1 MGRGQA
7 PCYDAG
13 MVGLRSP
20 ASTLVTASGF
30 PSFDSYAA
38 PVGHT
43 RTAVSGPIRWGI
55 GDFAWAWPA
64 VLVSQVFFGAVIVS
78 LRGFGPHHAADAI
91 DIAFITAGS
100 TIVTL
105 GILRVIAAVKG
116 GGSLR
121 TDFGLTLRLTD
132 WPWLAAGVLV
142 GLVANGS
149 VLIIEA
155 VAGSKQ
161 QQDVA
166 IAIQHSPTAAR
177 VLGALAVVIA
187 APLGEELL
195 FRGLLLRGLS
205 RRFGAV
211 TAVAGSAGLF
221 ALVHLL
227 DPNAAPFLA
236 PLALLGMIS
245 GMRAVRSGELSQS
258 ILLHAGFNLLSAIAL
273 LAS

>member
-1 MGRGQA
+1 MVTA
-7 PCYDAG
+7 PEWQE
-13 MVGLRSP
+13 LPIRSP
-20 ASTLVTASGF
+20 
-30 PSFDSYAA
+30 SYAA
-38 PVGHT
+38 LVGHT
-43 RTAVSGPIRWGI
+43 RTAAGGPIRWGL

-64 VLVSQVFFGAVIVS
+64 VLISQVVFGAAIVS
-78 LRGFGPHHAADAI
+78 LRGFGPNHTADAI
-91 DIAFITAGS
+91 DIAFIATGS
-100 TIVTL
+100 TIVTVGFL
-105 GILRVIAAVKG
+105 AGLAAVKG
-116 GGSLR
+116 RRSLR
-121 TDFGLTLRLTD
+121 TDFGLTLRLSD

-142 GLVANGS
+142 GLIANGS

-166 IAIQHSPTAAR
+166 SAIQHSPTAAR
-177 VLGALAVVIA
+177 LLGALAVVIA

-195 FRGLLLRGLS
+195 FRGLLLRGLL

-227 DPNAAPFLA
+227 DPSAAPFLA
-236 PLALLGMIS
+236 PLAFLGMIS
-245 GMRAVRSGELSQS
+245 GIRAVRSGELSQS

-273 LAS
+273 LVG